1 MARPLILRPP
11 PRPTAHPGLPRFRDL
26 RFLIVA
32 VAPASAEPH
41 RLALGPA
48 ARLLGVDPD
57 TLRRWAD
64 DGRVEAFTTPGGH
77 RRFDRREIERLLEAR
92 HPGPGAPLA
101 SMGATTDSMSR
112 AYRRSYDS
120 AAPDD
125 DVRAAVPAAHRE
137 AFRADGRGLVSSLVA
152 YLDAE
157 NDAARVAAEARAA
170 ALTEDLGRRLAA
182 AGLSLTESV
191 GLFVTARRPFLAELG
206 AIARRRALP
215 ADRLSAMFE
224 DASALLDRL
233 LIRLIAAHQK
243 VV

>member
-1 MARPLILRPP
+1 MARAPHPVEPP
-11 PRPTAHPGLPRFRDL
+11 
-26 RFLIVA
+26 
-32 VAPASAEPH
+32 

-64 DGRVEAFTTPGGH
+64 DGRIEAFTTPGGH
-77 RRFDRREIERLLEAR
+77 RRFDRRDIERLLEAR

-101 SMGATTDSMSR
+101 SMGATPDRLSR
-112 AYRRSYDS
+112 AYRLSY
-120 AAPDD
+120 AAAGPDD

-137 AFRADGRGLVSSLVA
+137 AFRTDGRGLVASLVA

-157 NDAARVAAEARAA
+157 DAEARAVAESRA
-170 ALTEDLGRRLAA
+170 ATLTDDLARRLAA
-182 AGLSLTESV
+182 AGLSLTEAV
-191 GLFVTARRPFLAELG
+191 GLFVTARRPFLSELG

-233 LIRLIAAHQK
+233 LIRLVAAYQEATA
-243 VV
+243 

>member
-1 MARPLILRPP
+1 MAHAPHPVDPP
-11 PRPTAHPGLPRFRDL
+11 
-26 RFLIVA
+26 
-32 VAPASAEPH
+32 

-64 DGRVEAFTTPGGH
+64 EGRIEAFTTPGGH
-77 RRFDRREIERLLEAR
+77 RRFDRRDIERLLAAR

-101 SMGATTDSMSR
+101 SMGATPDRLSR
-112 AYRRSYDS
+112 AYRRSY
-120 AAPDD
+120 AAAGPDD

-137 AFRADGRGLVSSLVA
+137 AFRTDGRGLVASLVA

-157 NDAARVAAEARAA
+157 DAEARAVAESRA
-170 ALTEDLGRRLAA
+170 ATLTDDLARRLAA
-182 AGLSLTESV
+182 AGLSLTEAV
-191 GLFVTARRPFLAELG
+191 GLFVTARRPFLSELG

-233 LIRLIAAHQK
+233 LIRLVAAYQEATA
-243 VV
+243 

>member
-1 MARPLILRPP
+1 MARAPHPVEPP
-11 PRPTAHPGLPRFRDL
+11 
-26 RFLIVA
+26 
-32 VAPASAEPH
+32 

-64 DGRVEAFTTPGGH
+64 DGRIEAFTTPGGH
-77 RRFDRREIERLLEAR
+77 RRFDRRDIERLLEAR

-101 SMGATTDSMSR
+101 SMGATPDRLSR
-112 AYRRSYDS
+112 AYRRSY
-120 AAPDD
+120 AAAGPDD

-137 AFRADGRGLVSSLVA
+137 AFRTDGRGLVASLVA

-157 NDAARVAAEARAA
+157 DAEARAVAESRA
-170 ALTEDLGRRLAA
+170 ATLTDDLARRLAA
-182 AGLSLTESV
+182 AGLSLTEAV
-191 GLFVTARRPFLAELG
+191 GLFVTARRPFLSELG

-233 LIRLIAAHQK
+233 LIRLVAAYQEATA
-243 VV
+243 

>member
-1 MARPLILRPP
+1 MTSV
-11 PRPTAHPGLPRFRDL
+11 PR
-26 RFLIVA
+26 
-32 VAPASAEPH
+32 ASTPAEPP

-64 DGRVEAFTTPGGH
+64 EGRVEAFTTPGGH
-77 RRFDRREIERLLEAR
+77 RRFDRREIERLLEVR
-92 HPGPGAPLA
+92 HPGPGGPMAA
-101 SMGATTDSMSR
+101 MGATPDRLSR
-112 AYRRSYDS
+112 AYRRSY
-120 AAPDD
+120 AAAGPDD
-125 DVRAAVPAAHRE
+125 AVRAAIPEMQRE
-137 AFRADGRGLVSSLVA
+137 AFRVDGRGLVASLIA

-157 NDAARVAAEARAA
+157 DDDARAA
-170 ALTEDLGRRLAA
+170 AESRAEALTDDLARRLAS

-233 LIRLIAAHQK
+233 LIRLVAAHQEAC
-243 VV
+243 

>member
-1 MARPLILRPP
+1 VARAAVTTE
-11 PRPTAHPGLPRFRDL
+11 PR
-26 RFLIVA
+26 
-32 VAPASAEPH
+32 

-48 ARLLGVDPD
+48 ARMLGVDPD

-64 DGRVEAFTTPGGH
+64 EGRIEAFTTPGGH
-77 RRFDRREIERLLEAR
+77 RRFDRRDIERLCEAR

-101 SMGATTDSMSR
+101 SMGATTDRLAR

-120 AAPDD
+120 GDPEDD
-125 DVRAAVPAAHRE
+125 LRAAVPPAQRE
-137 AFRADGRGLVSSLVA
+137 AFRVDGRGLVASLVA

-157 NDAARVAAEARAA
+157 DDATRVAAETRAA
-170 ALTEDLGRRLAA
+170 DLTDDLARRLAA
-182 AGLSLTESV
+182 AGLSLTEAV

-233 LIRLIAAHQK
+233 LIGLVTAYQQAS
-243 VV
+243 

>member
-1 MARPLILRPP
+1 M
-11 PRPTAHPGLPRFRDL
+11 
-26 RFLIVA
+26 
-32 VAPASAEPH
+32 APASAEPH

-233 LIRLIAAHQK
+233 LIRLVAAHQEAC
-243 VV
+243 